1 MYEHSCVCDGHEG
14 SDIAH
19 SFSGRAQKP
28 HLPLDDKCAR
38 CLRRPRVLSLTR
50 FLSRRRDEHCSN
62 VFRHEGDAVRESVFM
77 RPSLGRDR
85 MPPGSSVHA
94 ARGGTFEYCAGSSSC
109 DKMPRFARHSA
120 RQREHSLD
128 GCPAT
133 RAIDFENSL
142 SLGEHRLGPPC
153 HADPLEGQFCV
164 EDMSCD
170 LLQGG
175 VKVFLFANLF
185 SACMTWMCARVSQ
198 AIQVVYLL
206 SQTRAN

>member
-1 MYEHSCVCDGHEG
+1 MCDSHED
-14 SDIAH
+14 SDSAH
-19 SFSGRAQKP
+19 SFGGRTQKP

-38 CLRRPRVLSLTR
+38 CLRRSRMRDAIP
-50 FLSRRRDEHCSN
+50 FPSRRRDEQRSS
-62 VFRHEGDAVRESVFM
+62 VLRHEGDRVHEPVFM
-77 RPSLGRDR
+77 HHSLDCGCI
-85 MPPGSSVHA
+85 PPGSSVHT
-94 ARGGTFEYCAGSSSC
+94 ARGGTFEHCAGSPSR
-109 DKMPRFARHSA
+109 DRALRSA
-120 RQREHSLD
+120 QCYTRQREHSLD

-142 SLGEHRLGPPC
+142 SLGKHRLGPPC

-185 SACMTWMCARVSQ
+185 SACMTWMCACVSQ